1 MNELPEE
8 NENGTPPP
16 VKKSKKGK
24 KVVIA
29 GDEEEEEA
37 VVMNK
42 KKKKVKTKAPSTS
55 QNEVRVKMGAENNRG
70 LLSHG
75 LAWISR
81 KG

>member
-16 VKKSKKGK
+16 VKKNKKGK

-29 GDEEEEEA
+29 GDEEEEE

-55 QNEVRVKMGAENNRG
+55 QNEVRVDMGAEINRG

-81 KG
+81 KV